1 MSSLSFEPLISPA
14 AWIALAAAS
23 ALLLGWYARSRPLVI
38 TRQRW
43 VLALALTA
51 LGTSA
56 VLVILLNPTW
66 LEVIPLPAGKP
77 VLTILVDQ
85 SASMRVA
92 DSDAGQS
99 RYQSATQAAVNLSQ
113 RSSEMF
119 AVELRSFGDSTA
131 VVSPDELS
139 SQKPER
145 QATDLAAA
153 VAATLGTDHPQ
164 GHAVVLLSDGIHNG
178 ASGVTGLREILRS
191 AKAMN
196 VPIYTSTFG
205 GDTVL
210 KDLEVAVAR
219 PQDLA
224 FIGQKVPFSVVVR
237 QRGRLTDSAEVLLL
251 QDGKEIDRQRA
262 VLSASGT
269 ATVRFEV
276 SREQSGLYHYEV
288 KIDPLPGEATAA
300 NNTASMMLR
309 IVDEPVRVLLLEG
322 KPYWDGKFLV
332 RTLSA
337 DPSLELDALV
347 RVSESRILKRSLRLR
362 RASTTTPS
370 GGGAE
375 TPAANRVDTSE
386 ILAEPISFL
395 DGPDGLSACQVV
407 VLGRDAEAF
416 LNDRILER
424 LRHWISHD
432 GGSLVCYRG
441 SPVARANQEL
451 ARLLPVRWTPA
462 RESRFRLRLT
472 ERGQETDWLT
482 SARVGDDGAF
492 EKLPALSTMS
502 SPENPKPL
510 AVVLATSERESGP
523 ALVTYQPYGTG
534 RVVAIEG
541 AGMWR
546 WAFLAPQF
554 QQHDQVYSALWQS
567 LLRWLISSVGLIPG
581 QDLALRTD
589 QVTYTTGEAVSAL
602 LLMRNEASGGKIPVV
617 ELQREGESEESQ
629 FTPVPLG
636 DEPGVYRMAFGALPT
651 GRYRA
656 KVVTGDKKQEQQ
668 GSAALSTTA
677 FEVRPYFG
685 EELDVQARPDLMKF
699 ISEETGGEVLTTESS
714 TGLTEAFE
722 KHLARSRTERIRR
735 LTAWDRWWVYVFVL
749 SAWGSAWG
757 LRRSAG
763 LI

>member
-1 MSSLSFEPLISPA
+1 MSSLTIEPLISPA
-14 AWIALAAAS
+14 AWIALAAVS
-23 ALLLGWYARSRPLVI
+23 ALLLGWYARRRPLVM
-38 TRQRW
+38 TPQRW
-43 VLALALTA
+43 ILALALNA
-51 LGTSA
+51 LGTA
-56 VLVILLNPTW
+56 CVLGILLNPTW
-66 LEVIPLPAGKP
+66 QEPIPPPAGKP

-85 SASMRVA
+85 SASMRMT
-92 DSDAGQS
+92 DGEGGQS
-99 RYQSATQAAVNLSQ
+99 RYQSAVQAAKDI
-113 RSSEMF
+113 SSHSADRF
-119 AVELRSFGDSTA
+119 DVAVKTFGDVATIA
-131 VVSPDELS
+131 SPEDLAN
-139 SQKPER
+139 QKPDK
-145 QATDLAAA
+145 QMTDLATAIGAA
-153 VAATLGTDHPQ
+153 LGTDHPQ
-164 GHAVVLLSDGIHNG
+164 GHAVALLSDGIHNG
-178 ASGVTGLREILRS
+178 ASGVTGLRDVLRS

-205 GDTVL
+205 GDLVL

-224 FIGQKVPFSVVVR
+224 FVGQNVPFSVVVR
-237 QRGRLTDSAEVLLL
+237 QRGRLTDGTDVVLL
-251 QDGKEIDRQRA
+251 QDGKEIARQRA
-262 VLSASGT
+262 TLSTGGT

-276 SREQSGLYHYEV
+276 SRDQSGLFHYEV
-288 KIDPLPGEATAA
+288 QVPPVTGEATTA

-347 RVSESRILKRSLRLR
+347 RVSESRILKRTLRLR
-362 RASTTTPS
+362 RGTP
-370 GGGAE
+370 
-375 TPAANRVDTSE
+375 PAAGSEPAPAVASRVDTSE
-386 ILAEPISFL
+386 VLTEPFAFL
-395 DGPDGLSACQVV
+395 DGPDGLAACQVV
-407 VLGRDAEAF
+407 VLGRDAESF
-416 LNDRILER
+416 LNAGVLER
-424 LRHWISHD
+424 LRKWVSHD

-441 SPVARANQEL
+441 SPVATANQEL
-451 ARLLPVRWTPA
+451 SRMLPVRWTPA

-472 ERGQETDWLT
+472 ERGQETDWLA
-482 SARVGDDGAF
+482 SAQVGDAGAF
-492 EKLPALSTMS
+492 EKLPSLATMS
-502 SPENPKPL
+502 APENPKPL
-510 AVVLATSERESGP
+510 AVILATSERESGP

-589 QVTYTTGEAVSAL
+589 QVTYTTGESVSAL
-602 LLMRNEASGGKIPVV
+602 LLMRKEGPQGAIPPV
-617 ELQREGESEESQ
+617 ELQREGQSTTER

-636 DEPGVYRMAFGALPT
+636 DEPGVYRLAFGALPT

-656 KVVTGDKKQEQQ
+656 RAVVGDKADEHK
-668 GSAALSTTA
+668 GSSALDTTA
-677 FEVRPYFG
+677 FEVRPYYG
-685 EELDVQARPDLMKF
+685 EELDVQARPDLMRF
-699 ISEETGGEVLTTESS
+699 ISTETGGEILTRENSS
-714 TGLTEAFE
+714 GLTAAFE
-722 KHLARSRTERIRR
+722 KHLAKSRTERIRR

-749 SAWGSAWG
+749 SAWGCAWG